1 VRAAHRAALLG
12 CYALATFL
20 AFPHPVLGRVVDLG
34 WVAAWLAPL
43 FLILALRGVTA
54 RRGLLLGLLAGLLA
68 HSAVLHW
75 IYVVTVTY
83 GHALPVVGVIAPI
96 LLASYIAGFTALF
109 GMALAWLERRG
120 MASPFAI
127 AALWA
132 ALDHL
137 RSFALTGF
145 PWATLGYAQHQNLAL
160 MPVVAWTGVY
170 GLSFLSVLGAAAV
183 SRFFAPSRHGDD
195 SCFAFSARGAGWS
208 AWAALG
214 TVVLAH
220 GAGLALDASRST
232 LDRPAIRVGVL
243 QGNIDQ
249 AVKWSPQWAERTL
262 AIYEDLTRRAVAEGA
277 EIVIWPETAAPGS
290 PDSDPA
296 LRGRIAALA
305 ENTGAFLVVG
315 AVGIDG
321 FDPASREPPKLG
333 DLSFYDSAFLFDP
346 VGNSLGRYDKA
357 HLVPFG
363 EYLPLRRLLGRF
375 IRAIA
380 TGSSSQDV
388 TEGKSPHSLTLAGL
402 GGGAGEPSVTV
413 GVPICYELLFP
424 DLVRR
429 FVGDG
434 ADVLFAITN
443 DAWYGRTGAPYQFLV
458 MTAMRS
464 AEGRVWTARAANTG
478 VSALIDDRGRVRE
491 QTRIFERDFLVGE
504 VPVRPPGVGDSF
516 YVRHGDLFAWL
527 CWGGLLALSVRALAQ
542 GRGR

>member
-1 VRAAHRAALLG
+1 VRAAHRAVLLG
-12 CYALATFL
+12 CHALATFL
-20 AFPHPVLGRVVDLG
+20 AFPHPFLGGVVDLG

-43 FLILALRGVTA
+43 FLILALRGVSP
-54 RRGLLLGLLAGLLA
+54 RRGLGLGFLGGLLA

-75 IYVVTVTY
+75 IYVVTVVY
-83 GHALPVVGVIAPI
+83 GHAPPVVGMIAPV
-96 LLASYIAGFTALF
+96 LLAAYIAGFTALF

-120 MASPFAI
+120 LASPFAI
-127 AALWA
+127 AAVWT

-160 MPVVAWTGVY
+160 MPLVAWTGVY
-170 GLSFLSVLGAAAV
+170 GLSFLSVLGAAAL
-183 SRFFAPSRHGDD
+183 SQLFAPPRPDTD
-195 SCFAFSARGAGWS
+195 SPPAVGPRRLGWS

-214 TVVLAH
+214 VVILSHIFGIVLNASRP
-220 GAGLALDASRST
+220 ALDW
-232 LDRPAIRVGVL
+232 PAVRVAVL

-249 AVKWSPQWAERTL
+249 GVKWSPEWAGRTL
-262 AIYEDLTRRAVAEGA
+262 EIYEELTRRAAAEGA
-277 EIVIWPETAAPGS
+277 EVVIWPETAAPVS
-290 PDSDPA
+290 LDTDPSVRERVA
-296 LRGRIAALA
+296 WLA
-305 ENTGAFLVVG
+305 EETGAFLVVG
-315 AVGIDG
+315 AVGVDG
-321 FDPASREPPKLG
+321 FDPASPEPPRLA
-333 DLSFYDSAFLFDP
+333 DLKFYDSAFLFDAT
-346 VGNSLGRYDKA
+346 GRSLDRYDKA

-363 EYLPLRRLLGRF
+363 EYLPFRRLLGRF

-380 TGSSSQDV
+380 TGSTAEDV
-388 TEGKSPHSLTLAGL
+388 TEGRSPRSIVLSGL
-402 GGGAGEPSVTV
+402 EISDREPSVTV

-429 FVGDG
+429 FVRDG

-464 AEGRVWTARAANTG
+464 AEGGVWTARAANTG
-478 VSALIDDRGRVRE
+478 VSALIDERGRVRE
-491 QTRIFERDFLVGE
+491 RTRIFERGFLVGE

-542 GRGR
+542 RRGR